1 MSSRVL
7 TKAVTAAA
15 RCRGRVAVAR
25 RVVDPP
31 VQHRRES
38 HHRVK
43 PKFRPFKAEVRIHY
57 AGLGVVRACR
67 SAHPDS
73 LELVGA
79 APPHDIRLAADRA
92 EALSTTLPPK
102 FPTARAFAEGRAG
115 AHQGC
120 MGISHEEDLDVAP
133 YCHQMVPIRRHCVRP
148 ALPESAAP
156 RVMCTISSI
165 SGKGAR
171 EEGAGGAA
179 IDAHRTIGQRDI
191 EHLHGAVAEEQLG
204 RLRATASARE
214 VEAGCVEAARHDAER
229 VLDFDVAALPRAVP
243 PELGG
248 CRSWCQC
255 HAGAAERQEQQQ
267 RGH

>member
-115 AHQGC
+115 AHQG
-120 MGISHEEDLDVAP
+120 
-133 YCHQMVPIRRHCVRP
+133 
-148 ALPESAAP
+148 
-156 RVMCTISSI
+156 
-165 SGKGAR
+165 
-171 EEGAGGAA
+171 
-179 IDAHRTIGQRDI
+179 
-191 EHLHGAVAEEQLG
+191 
-204 RLRATASARE
+204 
-214 VEAGCVEAARHDAER
+214 
-229 VLDFDVAALPRAVP
+229 
-243 PELGG
+243 
-248 CRSWCQC
+248 
-255 HAGAAERQEQQQ
+255 
-267 RGH
+267 